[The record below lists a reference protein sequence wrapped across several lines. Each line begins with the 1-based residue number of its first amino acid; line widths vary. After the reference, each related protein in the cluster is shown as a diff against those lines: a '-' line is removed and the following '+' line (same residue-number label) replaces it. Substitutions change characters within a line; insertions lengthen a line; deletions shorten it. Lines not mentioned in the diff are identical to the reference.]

1 MVANPLEITYE
12 TIVSTGQKFCI
23 GHSIAYSLHISE
35 HYFVAYPDLPI
46 RYLWIDLKQCI
57 VHVFYSDGASAE
69 WVSSVFDAYITQF
82 GVAVSPDGKFI
93 FAQTW
98 ENGLYCFSSK
108 TGEKIWRTKSKAATV
123 NLYVN
128 EDTVCANR
136 QNKRLELIHI
146 KTGEIIATRKM
157 TIYEFFAVDSKH
169 FMCRTTSKKWEI
181 IDSDTLETTNAF
193 SADDG
198 EAVRQWFSVFYG

>member
-69 WVSSVFDAYITQF
+69 WVSSVFDAYI
-82 GVAVSPDGKFI
+82 K
-93 FAQTW
+93 
-98 ENGLYCFSSK
+98 
-108 TGEKIWRTKSKAATV
+108 
-123 NLYVN
+123 
-128 EDTVCANR
+128 
-136 QNKRLELIHI
+136 
-146 KTGEIIATRKM
+146 
-157 TIYEFFAVDSKH
+157 
-169 FMCRTTSKKWEI
+169 
-181 IDSDTLETTNAF
+181 
-193 SADDG
+193 
-198 EAVRQWFSVFYG
+198 